1 MTSYQKVAL
10 LWKMRTEAD
19 ALEQIAAVILSAI
32 RLRAARRFAAGC
44 SRRPL

>member
-1 MTSYQKVAL
+1 MGSNP
-10 LWKMRTEAD
+10 
-19 ALEQIAAVILSAI
+19 ILSAI